1 MILYFVIA
9 MSWIAVK
16 SAIVMK
22 KTSLIIS
29 SVCVLALAAC
39 GPGRTE
45 QAEIDQKAAEA
56 EKAAQAP
63 VELPPSIT
71 SSTVYRC
78 RGGAVLYVDYLGDNV
93 AAQVRIDDEVAVP
106 VSLKPTED
114 GGSMVSE
121 DGTIKLTGTGGKVT
135 AELPGKGSLVC
146 NS

>member
-1 MILYFVIA
+1 
-9 MSWIAVK
+9 
-16 SAIVMK
+16 MK

-29 SVCVLALAAC
+29 SICVLALAAC

-45 QAEIDQKAAEA
+45 QAEIDKEEAAI
-56 EKAAQAP
+56 EKAERPA

-78 RGGAVLYVDYLGDNV
+78 RGGSVLYVDYLGENV
-93 AAQVRIDDEVAVP
+93 AAQVRIDDEVSVP
-106 VSLKPTED
+106 ISLKPTED

-121 DGTIKLTGTGGKVT
+121 DGSIKLTGTGAKVT